1 MLPEQRQEI
10 EKARRDEM
18 LEGLRQEVEK
28 NANLLKNREFPALAA
43 SVETLEG
50 ILHGLSKAPIDTVR
64 NLNKALYWGFYEIR
78 KVCDAIN
85 EAEKRIPVTEEA
97 GK

>member
-10 EKARRDEM
+10 ENARRDEM

-28 NANLLKNREFPALAA
+28 NADLLQNRDFPVLAE
-43 SVETLEG
+43 SVKTLEK
-50 ILHGLSKAPIDTVR
+50 ILPGLSKAPIDTVR

-78 KVCDAIN
+78 KVCDAIA